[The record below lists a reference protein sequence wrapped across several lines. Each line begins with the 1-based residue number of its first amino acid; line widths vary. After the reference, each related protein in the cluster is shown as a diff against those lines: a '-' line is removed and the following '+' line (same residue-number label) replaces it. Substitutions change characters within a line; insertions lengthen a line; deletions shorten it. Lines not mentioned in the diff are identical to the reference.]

1 MNTKLRP
8 LLLLLILLLPAL
20 VIAEQQQVITVEVKG
35 MTCAF
40 CVYGL
45 TKNLKK
51 IPGVQ
56 KAEVSLE
63 LKLARVIMMPGK
75 KADIDI
81 IKKAVTRA
89 GFTPGTVKTTQ
100 QK

>member
-8 LLLLLILLLPAL
+8 LLLILLLLPTL
-20 VIAEQQQVITVEVKG
+20 VVAGQQQVVTVEVKG

-51 IPGVQ
+51 IPDVQ

-63 LKLARVIMMPGK
+63 LKLARVTMMPGK
-75 KADIDI
+75 KADIGI
-81 IKKAVTRA
+81 IKKAITKA

-100 QK
+100 QE